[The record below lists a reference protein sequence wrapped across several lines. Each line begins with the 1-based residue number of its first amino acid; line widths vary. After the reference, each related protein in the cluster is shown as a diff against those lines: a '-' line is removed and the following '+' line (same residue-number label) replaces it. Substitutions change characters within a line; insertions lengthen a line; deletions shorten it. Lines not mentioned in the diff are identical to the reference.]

1 MADCRDIAA
10 ARRFLGYGTLQNML
24 RRSAKSGGGIT
35 AEFDRAIWAYC
46 IEPFIM
52 GPPTPYGD
60 SPRTSELLELLLCAL
75 GSPPERRM
83 SLKVSQKNCC
93 LDIRNKV
100 LETWWRK
107 LHHLPHNASLFGLP
121 RPVLTPRTYTGG
133 RLGVNSP
140 GYSSSSVPRPL
151 EETKQPTQV
160 PLTTSPPLT
169 ASLASP
175 SMPVFRAS
183 AGHVVLRWEDI
194 EILFLSDHRV
204 QISRLGVKAEP
215 VNYAD
220 FGFADGR
227 NENPNLAWQTLRI
240 LAEQEGIL
248 SNEKE
253 ANARWADVEKRI
265 QEVRK
270 VLRSYFQI
278 SSDPILFVKDRG
290 YVAQFRIRCSKSYRH

>member
-1 MADCRDIAA
+1 
-10 ARRFLGYGTLQNML
+10 
-24 RRSAKSGGGIT
+24 
-35 AEFDRAIWAYC
+35 
-46 IEPFIM
+46 
-52 GPPTPYGD
+52 
-60 SPRTSELLELLLCAL
+60 
-75 GSPPERRM
+75 
-83 SLKVSQKNCC
+83 
-93 LDIRNKV
+93 
-100 LETWWRK
+100 
-107 LHHLPHNASLFGLP
+107 
-121 RPVLTPRTYTGG
+121 
-133 RLGVNSP
+133 
-140 GYSSSSVPRPL
+140 
-151 EETKQPTQV
+151 
-160 PLTTSPPLT
+160 
-169 ASLASP
+169 
-175 SMPVFRAS
+175 MPVSRVSAS
-183 AGHVVLRWEDI
+183 HVVLRWEDI